1 MSIRNKDKAS
11 GIRVRDRVRVRNMA
25 KVKGEEKG
33 GKKVRGDV
41 HKAFSL
47 YRCTDKLTVP

>member
-1 MSIRNKDKAS
+1 
-11 GIRVRDRVRVRNMA
+11 MA
-25 KVKGEEKG
+25 KVKGKEKG

-47 YRCTDKLTVP
+47 YRRTDKLTVP